1 MDPSTTAPAFFRE
14 LNPIEQ
20 QAYGSHGVH
29 PALDGSVSQWQAP
42 YGQFMTDQ
50 NHVLHPLN
58 LPQESLIYAPQ
69 NAGSFGDIGDIG
81 DTRTMPAT
89 PMGPPPKR
97 RKKKAPTLRAKA
109 WEPYKARILELHVT
123 QKLSLEKVKKKIEE
137 EFGFTAEI
145 RQYRTRISQWG
156 KDKNVKPVEMA
167 AIVRKRQQR
176 KLADSDKGEL
186 IFMVRGSTVEPQKI
200 DRWMNRHEVPQDLL
214 YAPSPAASTPSAVCC
229 RTISE
234 RGSLAPSPAYSAQS
248 PNFSPEGIMSIAQ
261 SPAVFSPA
269 LSVWSIAQPQSGT
282 FVGQSPAPIY
292 RPLPSLLSGSPPTPR
307 AFQDQLDTAAG
318 SLQYRYKQT
327 DEERLR
333 EELSRAETMFG
344 TSHST
349 TLDILFELGD
359 VLMIQGRYK
368 SAEEMARRLVEGRRS
383 VSGNNGIETL
393 DALELLGQV
402 LSRQGFYA
410 QAEKLHRRTF
420 ESRKVMLGD
429 EHPAT
434 LMGIANLAL
443 IYREQ
448 GRWKE
453 AEELQVGVIE
463 TRKKVLGKEHPDTLT
478 SMSNLASTYWSQGRW
493 KEAEELQVGVIE
505 TRKKVLGKEH
515 PNTLISMA
523 NLASTYRSQ
532 GRWREAEELQGR
544 EFQICSRILGDEHPD
559 TLTSMK
565 NLAIIWKD
573 QDRSGDAL
581 ALMRS
586 CVVLQKRVL
595 GTDHPHTASSAA
607 VLAEWEI

>member
-1 MDPSTTAPAFFRE
+1 MDPSTTTPAFFRE

-20 QAYGSHGVH
+20 QAYESHGVH
-29 PALDGSVSQWQAP
+29 PALDGSASQWQALD
-42 YGQFMTDQ
+42 GQLMTDQ
-50 NHVLHPLN
+50 SHVLHPLN
-58 LPQESLIYAPQ
+58 LPQESLIHAPQ

-81 DTRTMPAT
+81 DTQTMPAT

-123 QKLSLEKVKKKIEE
+123 QKLSLGKVKKKIEE

-156 KDKNVKPVEMA
+156 KDKNIKPVEMA

-176 KLADSDKGEL
+176 KIEDRDKGEL
-186 IFMVRGSTVEPQKI
+186 IFTVRGSTVEPHKI
-200 DRWMNRHEVPQDLL
+200 DRWMNRHEIPRDLL

-292 RPLPSLLSGSPPTPR
+292 RPLPSLLSGSPPTPS

-333 EELSRAETMFG
+333 EELSRAESRAETMFG
-344 TSHST
+344 TSHSK
-349 TLDILFELGD
+349 TLDILSELGN
-359 VLMIQGRYK
+359 VLMAQGRYK
-368 SAEEMARRLVEGRRS
+368 SAEEMVRRLVEGRRS
-383 VSGNNGIETL
+383 ANGNDGIKTL

-410 QAEKLHRRTF
+410 QAEELHRRTF
-420 ESRKVMLGD
+420 ESRKVMLG
-429 EHPAT
+429 E
-434 LMGIANLAL
+434 
-443 IYREQ
+443 
-448 GRWKE
+448 
-453 AEELQVGVIE
+453 
-463 TRKKVLGKEHPDTLT
+463 EHPDTLT
-478 SMSNLASTYWSQGRW
+478 SMSNLASTYRSQGRW
-493 KEAEELQVGVIE
+493 KEAEELGVQVLE
-505 TRKKVLGKEH
+505 MRKRILGEEH
-515 PNTLISMA
+515 PDTLSSMSNLA
-523 NLASTYRSQ
+523 WTYRSQGRWKEAEELGVQVLEMRKRILGDEHPRTLSSMSNLASTYRSQ
-532 GRWREAEELQGR
+532 GRWKEVEEL
-544 EFQICSRILGDEHPD
+544 
-559 TLTSMK
+559 
-565 NLAIIWKD
+565 NL
-573 QDRSGDAL
+573 
-581 ALMRS
+581 
-586 CVVLQKRVL
+586 
-595 GTDHPHTASSAA
+595 
-607 VLAEWEI
+607 